1 MKRGWIKY
9 MKETQRLKL
18 SFWQTV
24 SHYFIVVCI
33 LLIPFFTLISV
44 FEIYV
49 TKTYD
54 GVRRAEEYS
63 IKTENTTTPIDITLH
78 IPTNRS
84 HYIVGK
90 R

>member
-1 MKRGWIKY
+1 MNRDWIEN

-24 SHYFIVVCI
+24 SHYFIVVFFI
-33 LLIPFFTLISV
+33 LIPIFTLISV

-54 GVRRAEEYS
+54 GVRSAGELLRFS
-63 IKTENTTTPIDITLH
+63 
-78 IPTNRS
+78 
-84 HYIVGK
+84 
-90 R
+90 